1 MDRHAIYLLQ
11 HKQFLHFPVM
21 VNPKQMVTEHS
32 ALSCSQFHAGHPGR
46 WHQGVQAAQYTME
59 NPTQWQ
65 NPGTDII
72 TFLQSFIKLFFIR
85 PFAILDACTLF
96 VEKLNNNLTEFGQ
109 QITVYTDTFKSL
121 TLPAKPQH
129 THYVGGE
136 EQHDW
141 ARNTSLFLPPQF
153 PKKSALTTIIMLQTT
168 KRLQHQL
175 KSPIVEY

>member
-1 MDRHAIYLLQ
+1 MPSVAPSSMLGTQEDGTKESRQ
-11 HKQFLHFPVM
+11 P
-21 VNPKQMVTEHS
+21 N
-32 ALSCSQFHAGHPGR
+32 
-46 WHQGVQAAQYTME
+46 
-59 NPTQWQ
+59 TQWKTQ
-65 NPGTDII
+65 PNDKTLEQISSHSYKV
-72 TFLQSFIKLFFIR
+72 LLNSFFIR